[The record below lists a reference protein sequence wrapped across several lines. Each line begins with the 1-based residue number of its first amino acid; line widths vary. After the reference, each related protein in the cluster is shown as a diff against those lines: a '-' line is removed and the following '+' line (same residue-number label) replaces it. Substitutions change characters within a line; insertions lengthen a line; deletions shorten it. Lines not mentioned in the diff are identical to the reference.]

1 METDTSGARAPT
13 WMKVGL
19 SVSLGF
25 NLVILGAAVGA
36 FAFGGSHGGPRGA
49 DRGVVSTPLLRA
61 LPEIDQRV
69 LRQALRAEH
78 AHLRESR
85 SELRAARAAMVVAL
99 RQEAFDAVGFAT
111 ALEAQRR
118 LGGDLMDAAHSA
130 LLDHMSSKPLAE
142 RQAYADRLEAF
153 SKRRAGRRE

>member
-25 NLVILGAAVGA
+25 NLLVLGTTIGA
-36 FAFGGSHGGPRGA
+36 FAFGPHGGPRGA

-61 LPEIDQRV
+61 LPEADQR
-69 LRQALRAEH
+69 ALRETLRTEH
-78 AHLRESR
+78 AHLRQSR
-85 SELRAARAAMVVAL
+85 GELRAARAAMAVAL
-99 RQEAFDAVGFAT
+99 RQEPFDAAGFAS
-111 ALEAQRR
+111 ALEVQRR
-118 LGGDLMDAAHSA
+118 LGGELMDAAHA
-130 LLDHMSSKPLAE
+130 GLLHHMSSKPLAE